1 MEISSVMKA
10 RLSWICHGPTEAN
23 RKGCFPDD
31 EPLEDKAAERAE
43 LSAARLGTIDR
54 VWASPALR
62 ARQTAAILGPD
73 AILEAALRECDY
85 GEWRGKSLAELYE
98 SEPDSL
104 ALWMTDLEAA
114 PHGGESLSAVV
125 LRIGEWMGGHL
136 NDAGHTVVI
145 THASVIRAA
154 VLHVLQAPPTAFWTI
169 DVEPFGLVEMTS
181 DGRRWQLRFAQ
192 MAK

>member
-1 MEISSVMKA
+1 MKA

-43 LSAARLGTIDR
+43 LSAAGLGTIDR

-98 SEPDSL
+98 NEPDSL

>member
-1 MEISSVMKA
+1 MKA

-31 EPLEDKAAERAE
+31 EPLERKAAQRAE
-43 LSAARLGTIDR
+43 LPSARLGSIDR
-54 VWASPALR
+54 IWTSPALR
-62 ARQTAAILGPD
+62 ARQTAAILSPD

-85 GEWRGKSLAELYE
+85 GEWRGKSLAELHE
-98 SEPDSL
+98 SDPESL
-104 ALWMTDLEAA
+104 ALWMTDLDVA
-114 PHGGESLSAVV
+114 PHGGEALSAVT
-125 LRIGEWMGGHL
+125 LRVGEWMGHHL
-136 NDAGHTVVI
+136 HDAGHTVVV

-154 VLHVLQAPPTAFWTI
+154 VLNVLQAPLSAFWTI

-181 DGRRWQLRFAQ
+181 DGRRWQLRFPQ

>member
-1 MEISSVMKA
+1 MKA

-31 EPLEDKAAERAE
+31 EPLEDKATLRAGFS
-43 LSAARLGTIDR
+43 LDRLGTIDR
-54 VWASPALR
+54 IWTSPALR
-62 ARQTAAILGPD
+62 ARQTAALLRLD
-73 AILEAALRECDY
+73 AIPEPAMCECDY
-85 GEWRGKSLAELYE
+85 GDWRGRSLAELHG
-98 SEPDSL
+98 SDPDSL

-114 PHGGESLSAVV
+114 PHGGESLSSVMR
-125 LRIGEWMGGHL
+125 RIDEWMGRHFQE
-136 NDAGHTVVI
+136 AGHTVVV

-154 VLHVLQAPPTAFWTI
+154 ILHVLQAPASAFWTI

-181 DGRRWQLRFAQ
+181 DGRRWQLRFPQ